1 MTNLSFFVFFKKY
14 LSSYNI
20 HYQQKKYKRNGE
32 FTMNNLQTPFRYD
45 FVGSFLRPQALKDAK
60 AAFQAGKISKAQLD
74 TITEDEIRKVV
85 AKQKELGFHV
95 ITDGEFRRTFWHL
108 DFMWGFDGVAHEA
121 TDNGVQFHNELAAA
135 ADADG
140 GSQAQAHWK
149 MDHGDRD
156 PGSAGAGRDRHGAS
170 GARCRRDAQP
180 VGYRLSSDRRHAAGA
195 DRSNRADADSKG
207 NGTVRSDR
215 SACAD
220 AAGRRGAAAADDHAV
235 ARRRADRRLR

>member
-108 DFMWGFDGVAHEA
+108 D
-121 TDNGVQFHNELAAA
+121 LC
-135 ADADG
+135 
-140 GSQAQAHWK
+140 
-149 MDHGDRD
+149 GDLT
-156 PGSAGAGRDRHGAS
+156 GLLT
-170 GARCRRDAQP
+170 RRQIMEYNSTTNWLFLMTP
-180 VGYRLSSDRRHAAGA
+180 IL
-195 DRSNRADADSKG
+195 
-207 NGTVRSDR
+207 
-215 SACAD
+215 
-220 AAGRRGAAAADDHAV
+220 
-235 ARRRADRRLR
+235 